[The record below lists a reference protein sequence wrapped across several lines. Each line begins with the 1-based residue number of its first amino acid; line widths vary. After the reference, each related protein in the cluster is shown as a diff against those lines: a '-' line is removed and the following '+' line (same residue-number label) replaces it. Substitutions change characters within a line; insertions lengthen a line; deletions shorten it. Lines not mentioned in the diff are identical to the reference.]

1 MHLNIME
8 IWKGNLVVL
17 LLVNMIDELSIENYS
32 IPKYVVINQRVNKKT
47 ETPTCW
53 LLPKKQ

>member
-1 MHLNIME
+1 ME

-17 LLVNMIDELSIENYS
+17 LLVNMSDELSIENYS

-47 ETPTCW
+47 ETPTCC